1 MGNTKVQL
9 QQGATKVSQGAAS
22 AAATLTS
29 AAQHAAS
36 AAKSVA
42 SGAQGAARR
51 VQVAAASAN
60 AGLRAG
66 TRSARRWV
74 APRLENAA
82 DYTTSTAAP
91 AVSDTVTKTVAPRV
105 SAALRTTA
113 RQLRPEDTRSRSSF
127 RSGLAWTAL
136 SAAGL
141 AAAGAIG
148 TMIWRRYRA
157 AMAADSEPDTVIHSV
172 SDDGATP
179 GENATADEDAP
190 AGEDA
195 TPGEDAPA
203 DPAAQDA
210 STPEAR
216 PARSA
221 R

>member
-105 SAALRTTA
+105 
-113 RQLRPEDTRSRSSF
+113 
-127 RSGLAWTAL
+127 
-136 SAAGL
+136 AGL

-179 GENATADEDAP
+179 GE
-190 AGEDA
+190 
-195 TPGEDAPA
+195 DAPA